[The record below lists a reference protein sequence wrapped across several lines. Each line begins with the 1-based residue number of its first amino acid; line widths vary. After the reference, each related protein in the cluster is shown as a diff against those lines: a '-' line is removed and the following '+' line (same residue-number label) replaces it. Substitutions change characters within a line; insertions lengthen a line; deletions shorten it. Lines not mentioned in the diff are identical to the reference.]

1 MNAEML
7 RQKFLGSLVGT
18 AIGDAVG
25 AFSEG
30 WHGTWPEAAGEMAD
44 RQSSLVYTDDTAM
57 MIGVAES
64 LAEKRGFDAEHMA
77 DVFAE
82 NYYREPHRGYG
93 PGPPRIFQ
101 LMMKGEAWDRAAE
114 MIYPGGSFG
123 NGSAMR
129 IAPVGVLCYDNVED
143 LKRVA
148 YESSRITHAHELGKE
163 GAALQAYAVALATG
177 LDPSVPFN
185 SEEFIACLEGFVDHE
200 VYKRKIDGVR
210 VLMGE
215 SDKAR
220 VVSGLGNGIEAFN
233 SVPAAI
239 YSFLSHPGS
248 FEESV
253 LYAIGLGGDTD
264 TIGAM
269 NGAITGAYLGID
281 SIPVRWRNK
290 LENREYIEDLA
301 QRLWLIAVGD
311 KP

>member
-30 WHGTWPEAAGEMAD
+30 WYGTWPEEAREMAD
-44 RQSSLVYTDDTAM
+44 RQSRLVYTDDTAM

-64 LAEKRGFDAEHMA
+64 LAEKRGIDAEHMA
-77 DVFAE
+77 DVFAR
-82 NYYREPHRGYG
+82 NYYREPYRGYG

-101 LMMKGEAWDRAAE
+101 LMMQGEAWDKAAE

-129 IAPVGVLCYDNVED
+129 IAPVGVLYHDSVDD
-143 LKRVA
+143 LRMVA

-163 GAALQAYAVALATG
+163 GAALQACAVALVTG
-177 LDPSVPFN
+177 LNPSAPFSGEDFVAN
-185 SEEFIACLEGFVDHE
+185 LEGFVHHE
-200 VYKRKIDGVR
+200 LYKHKIDEMR
-210 VLMGE
+210 RLMGE
-215 SDKAR
+215 SDKSR
-220 VVSGLGNGIEAFN
+220 VVSSLGNGIEAFN

-253 LYAIGLGGDTD
+253 LYAISLGGDTD

-269 NGAITGAYLGID
+269 NGAIAGAYLGID
-281 SIPVRWRNK
+281 SIPERWREK

-301 QRLWLIAVGD
+301 RRLWLIADGD

>member
-1 MNAEML
+1 MKAEML

-30 WHGTWPEAAGEMAD
+30 WYDTWPEAAGEMAD

-64 LAEKRGFDAEHMA
+64 LAEKKGFDAEHMA
-77 DVFAE
+77 DVFAK
-82 NYYREPHRGYG
+82 NYYREPYRGYG

-101 LMMKGEAWDRAAE
+101 LMMQGEAWDKAAE

-129 IAPVGVLCYDNVED
+129 IAPVGVLYHDSVDD
-143 LKRVA
+143 LRRVA
-148 YESSRITHAHELGKE
+148 YDSSRITHAHELGRE
-163 GAALQAYAVALATG
+163 GAALQAYAVGLATG
-177 LDPSVPFN
+177 LDPSTPFS
-185 SEEFIACLEGFVDHE
+185 SEEFVACLERFIHHE
-200 VYKRKIDGVR
+200 VYKRKIDELR
-210 VLMGE
+210 RLMGVL
-215 SDKAR
+215 DKSR
-220 VVSGLGNGIEAFN
+220 VVSSLGNGIEAFN

-239 YSFLSHPGS
+239 YSFLSHQGS

-269 NGAITGAYLGID
+269 NGAIAGAYLGID
-281 SIPVRWRNK
+281 SIPERWRNK

-301 QRLWLIAVGD
+301 QELWLIAISD